1 MVGASFPQPTPLTG
15 ESGSGTGAWS
25 ASWQGLLCS
34 HPHVWIACGRLRLPA
49 GRLGTV
55 ISDAH
60 HLWTTCAALL
70 RAQVSDLVWHTA
82 FDGVRAVDF
91 DGTVLTL
98 GVPSP
103 LAKERIEG
111 RYLGLVRDAMAEAG
125 ASQAEL
131 RLRIEP
137 AEPPPLWTVPAPDD
151 ALVAQVPAL
160 SSPAGDAKVA
170 VRSPSGPVR
179 PADEL
184 GDVELN
190 PRYTFENFVIGGS
203 NSFAHAAALSVAETP

>member
-1 MVGASFPQPTPLTG
+1 MCLWMT
-15 ESGSGTGAWS
+15 SG
-25 ASWQGLLCS
+25 
-34 HPHVWIACGRLRLPA
+34 PA

-60 HLWTTCAALL
+60 RLWTTCAALL

-91 DGTVLTL
+91 DGHVLTL

-125 ASQAEL
+125 ASHAEL

-151 ALVAQVPAL
+151 PLMAQVPDLRTLARRATAR
-160 SSPAGDAKVA
+160 SSRGHPTV
-170 VRSPSGPVR
+170 
-179 PADEL
+179 PADQ
-184 GDVELN
+184 
-190 PRYTFENFVIGGS
+190 PTS
-203 NSFAHAAALSVAETP
+203 

>member
-1 MVGASFPQPTPLTG
+1 
-15 ESGSGTGAWS
+15 
-25 ASWQGLLCS
+25 
-34 HPHVWIACGRLRLPA
+34 
-49 GRLGTV
+49 V

-91 DGTVLTL
+91 DGEVLTL
-98 GVPSP
+98 GVPSA

-111 RYLGLVRDAMAEAG
+111 RYLGLVRDAMAEVG
-125 ASQAEL
+125 ASHAEL
-131 RLRIEP
+131 RLRIDP
-137 AEPPPLWTVPAPDD
+137 AEPPPLWTVPAPNDRL
-151 ALVAQVPAL
+151 ATQVPEL
-160 SSPAGDAKVA
+160 SRSGAAGDGHAGA
-170 VRSPSGPVR
+170 RSPNGPGR

-184 GDVELN
+184 GDEELN

-203 NSFAHAAALSVAETP
+203 NRFAHAAAQSVAEMRTVIGTWSGTAARIAAKTSRG